1 LGHTVRVYGD
11 QAAASGEITMSDL
24 SKAQPMPIRVETSMG
39 ALSLFPQRFEDI
51 GAFSKLPV
59 NEPSSARLRLY
70 LPYIA
75 ARSDALTENGDW
87 PRIDEASS
95 QQLPDEDVERIAEA
109 YLSMPERRQVAEG
122 AGPLSSPI
130 VRGDGESAT
139 AYLDRML
146 KADHERQM
154 ADLDR
159 TYESL
164 CNRDQQSFSSALADV
179 DRQASSL
186 RDVATR
192 IVQDLAGQEHRS
204 ELGPNAI
211 PNSLEANRA
220 LLSSDA
226 EIRQNERLKQMRDE
240 EIALTR
246 SICIVT
252 TQSAL
257 LVASLSET
265 ATRFIRQVSE
275 TTEKSEA
282 ATRRSLRIVLVTV
295 LIMGAFAVI
304 AASAAIVSYLEERE
318 NRQMR
323 NQWQESVLQS
333 MKETAAA
340 QEVQIKSVND
350 KIRELSDRQNALA
363 AAPPPAPATDG
374 AAQQATS
381 EAAPEIQRSPKAS
394 SPKRGSKRKPS
405 R

>member
-1 LGHTVRVYGD
+1 MT
-11 QAAASGEITMSDL
+11 DL
-24 SKAQPMPIRVETSMG
+24 SKAQPTPIRVETSMG

-59 NEPSSARLRLY
+59 DEPSSTRLRLY

-75 ARSDALTENGDW
+75 ARSDTLTENGDW

-109 YLSMPERRQVAEG
+109 YLSMPQRRQIAE

-130 VRGDGESAT
+130 VRADGESAT

-154 ADLDR
+154 EDLKG

-164 CNRDQQSFSSALADV
+164 RNGDKQPLSSALADV

-186 RDVATR
+186 RDAATSV
-192 IVQDLAGQEHRS
+192 VQVLAGQEDRS
-204 ELGPNAI
+204 EPGPNAI
-211 PNSLEANRA
+211 PNSLEGNRP

-226 EIRQNERLKQMRDE
+226 EITQNERLKRVRDE

-265 ATRFIRQVSE
+265 ATRFIREFSE
-275 TTEKSEA
+275 TTQKSEE
-282 ATRRSLRIVLVTV
+282 ATRTSLRMVLVTV
-295 LIMGAFAVI
+295 LIIGAFAVI

-323 NQWQESVLQS
+323 NQWQESVLRS

-340 QEVQIKSVND
+340 QEAQIKSLDD

-363 AAPPPAPATDG
+363 TAPPPAAATDG

-381 EAAPEIQRSPKAS
+381 ETEAPIQRSPKPS

>member
-1 LGHTVRVYGD
+1 MATKRLR
-11 QAAASGEITMSDL
+11 AGEITMSDL

-75 ARSDALTENGDW
+75 ARSDAVTENGDW

-130 VRGDGESAT
+130 ARGDGESAT

-154 ADLDR
+154 ADLDG

-164 CNRDQQSFSSALADV
+164 RNSDQQSFSSALADV
-179 DRQASSL
+179 HRQASSL
-186 RDVATR
+186 RDVATS
-192 IVQDLAGQEHRS
+192 IVQDLAGQEQRS

-211 PNSLEANRA
+211 PSSLAANRA

-226 EIRQNERLKQMRDE
+226 EIRQNERLKQVRDE

-265 ATRFIRQVSE
+265 ATRFIRQFSE
-275 TTEKSEA
+275 TTQKSEA
-282 ATRRSLRIVLVTV
+282 ATRRSLRTVPVTV

-304 AASAAIVSYLEERE
+304 AAAAAIVSYLEERE

-333 MKETAAA
+333 MKEAAAA
-340 QEVQIKSVND
+340 QEVQIKSLDD
-350 KIRELSDRQNALA
+350 KIRELNDRQNALA